1 VKAVYRVLAYV
12 VAAEVIVQA
21 MAMVYGI
28 AGLGKWVDSGGVF
41 DKSVMESDESP
52 FPEIVGII
60 IHGVNGMIVIPAIA
74 LLLVVSSFFA
84 RIPGAVKWAS
94 PNGSSS
100 TAHALPARRMVAC
113 GRRIPGDSRPPR
125 QWRHHRRDSKRS
137 APAAGQ
143 SCATQSPRRSQPSA
157 AKAIS
162 TTAAAA

>member
-12 VAAEVIVQA
+12 VTAEVIVQA

-52 FPEIVGII
+52 FLEIVGII

-84 RIPGAVKWAS
+84 RIPGAVKWA
-94 PNGSSS
+94 GLVLLFVVLQV
-100 TAHALPARRMVAC
+100 ALGLLGHGVPALGALHGLNALVLFSAAIYAARRARAVAASPVVEPQE
-113 GRRIPGDSRPPR
+113 RI
-125 QWRHHRRDSKRS
+125 
-137 APAAGQ
+137 
-143 SCATQSPRRSQPSA
+143 ATSG
-157 AKAIS
+157 
-162 TTAAAA
+162 